1 MKIVINRCY
10 GGFGLS
16 PVAIREYLKR
26 KGMDCFFYDNSSFDS
41 LIKVSGAKNSL
52 FIYCSTKDL
61 GERTTW
67 EQMEGSYFNPREIP
81 RNDIDLVEVV
91 EILKSKASG
100 RYSDLRVVKI
110 PDGIEWEIDEYDGLE
125 TVEEKHRSWC

>member
-1 MKIVINRCY
+1 MKIVINRCF

-16 PVAIREYLKR
+16 PVAIRAYLKR
-26 KGMDCFFYDNSSFDS
+26 KGMDCFFYDISSLCS
-41 LIKVSGAKNSL
+41 LVKVSGEKNSL
-52 FIYCSTKDL
+52 LICCSTKDL

-67 EQMEGSYFNPREIP
+67 EQKEGSYFNPREIP

-91 EILKSKASG
+91 ENLKSEASG
-100 RYSDLRVVKI
+100 RFSDLRVVEI